1 MSIKILDAV
10 KNNLYSQ
17 LILYLKHGYN
27 FKVKTL
33 EGHNALMIS
42 LTIQNS
48 ERRFKMFEFLLR
60 NNTLGSTSFYLK
72 KKKLF
77 FISINKMILHKTYTL
92 F

>member
-1 MSIKILDAV
+1 MRNSDLKIFHVMFMDVELRT
-10 KNNLYSQ
+10 SGGSFSC
-17 LILYLKHGYN
+17 I
-27 FKVKTL
+27 
-33 EGHNALMIS
+33 IS
-42 LTIQNS
+42 PVRAFS
-48 ERRFKMFEFLLR
+48 SRSFEFLLR